1 MVEGPFRATQPLV
14 IARAVRTGLIC
25 VADLCGEAVYRV
37 GE

>member
-14 IARAVRTGLIC
+14 IARTGEDR
-25 VADLCGEAVYRV
+25 ADLCGEAVYRV